1 MNLETI
7 IAAKRQALQQRK
19 AKTPIDAVRALA
31 SMQRRPQPI
40 LNTVGAH
47 VTLIGQVKHTVS
59 RTGSLLESYDP
70 VSMALRFMR
79 GRVDA
84 ISLFTD
90 STTYPRGLDDLTLV
104 TRAANI
110 PAINQDY
117 VLDEYHLVE
126 TRAAG
131 ASALVLSSDV
141 LDKHALRALVS
152 ATARNRMTSIVQI
165 QNEDQLNYALSLSP
179 HVIGLGNPDECNIDI
194 HALEKL
200 RSHIPHSIRVMVMC
214 CLDSL
219 HDVELTLKIGVDAVI
234 VSSNLFMNEK
244 TIDQLHAMLNH
255 PTEA

>member
-7 IAAKRQALQQRK
+7 IATKRQALQQRK

-31 SMQRRPQPI
+31 SMQRRPQPV

-59 RTGSLLESYDP
+59 RTGSLLETYDP
-70 VSMALRFMR
+70 VSMALRFGR

-104 TRAANI
+104 TRAVNI
-110 PAINQDY
+110 PAISQDY

-141 LDKHALRALVS
+141 LDKHALRTLVS
-152 ATARNRMTSIVQI
+152 ASARNRMTSIVQV
-165 QNEDQLNYALSLSP
+165 QNEDQLSYALSLSP
-179 HVIGLGNPDECNIDI
+179 HVIGIGSPDECNLDMSTITD
-194 HALEKL
+194 L
-200 RSHIPHSIRVMVMC
+200 RSRIPQSVRVMIMC
-214 CLDSL
+214 CMESL
-219 HDVELTLKIGVDAVI
+219 RDVELVLKVGVDAII
-234 VSSNLFMNEK
+234 VSSNLFANENSVN
-244 TIDQLHAMLNH
+244 QLHTLINH
-255 PTEA
+255 PLED

>member
-40 LNTVGAH
+40 LNTVGER
-47 VTLIGQVKHTVS
+47 VTIIGQVKHTVS
-59 RTGSLLESYDP
+59 STGSLLETYDP

-79 GRVDA
+79 GNADA

-104 TRAANI
+104 TRAVSA

-117 VLDEYHLVE
+117 VLDEYHVVE

-141 LDKHALRALVS
+141 LDKHALRTLVS
-152 ATARNRMTSIVQI
+152 ATARNRMTSIVQV
-165 QNEDQLNYALSLSP
+165 QNEDQLTYALSLSP
-179 HVIGLGNPDECNIDI
+179 HVIGLGSPDECNLDMNELTQLRALIPSSI
-194 HALEKL
+194 H
-200 RSHIPHSIRVMVMC
+200 VMIMC
-214 CLDSL
+214 CLESL
-219 HDVELTLKIGVDAVI
+219 HDVEMALKVGVNAVI
-234 VSSNLFMNEK
+234 VSASLFSNDNAVH
-244 TIDQLHAMLNH
+244 QLHTTLNRAS
-255 PTEA
+255 E

>member
-40 LNTVGAH
+40 LNTVGEH

-59 RTGSLLESYDP
+59 RTGSLLETYDP

-79 GRVDA
+79 GGVDA

-90 STTYPRGLDDLTLV
+90 ATTYPRGLDDLTLV
-104 TRAANI
+104 TRAVSV
-110 PAINQDY
+110 PAISQDY
-117 VLDEYHLVE
+117 VLDEYHVVE

-141 LDKHALRALVS
+141 LDKHALRTLVS
-152 ATARNRMTSIVQI
+152 ATARNRMTSIVQV
-165 QNEDQLNYALSLSP
+165 QNEDQLAYALSLSP
-179 HVIGLGNPDECNIDI
+179 HVIGLGSPDECNLDMNALKHL
-194 HALEKL
+194 HALVPP
-200 RSHIPHSIRVMVMC
+200 SMHVMITC
-214 CLDSL
+214 CLESL
-219 HDVELTLKIGVDAVI
+219 RDVELALKIGVDALI
-234 VSSNLFMNEK
+234 VS
-244 TIDQLHAMLNH
+244 AMLFTNENTLNKLQGMLNRS
-255 PTEA
+255 TE